1 MEFSVDYPNEY
12 VISVGG
18 SYDHVDDYFKTV
30 LIKSLIFK
38 TNKGRTSPVFGG
50 ITESGQPA
58 ATEFTLEGKYGE
70 KLIGFFGRSG
80 QALDAIGAYFS
91 PTPMLRG
98 KWIQVEQQGKGPGP
112 RCSHAIAMVGQK
124 MYSFGGEL
132 TPNFHID
139 QHLYVFDFNTR
150 TWSLAPPNGEV
161 PELACLGVGMVAIG
175 TTLYVFGGR
184 DGNRSA
190 TWSGPAH
197 DFGPSDVMLLL
208 AHHAGINPSFH
219 KSPPAWFKP
228 NLGPSDN
235 PSADSF
241 LPCLFVFLVA
251 LPRNRSSMKVSS
263 APPRWRRISFS
274 PFFPRSFFAERR
286 FASLM
291 MAHTIVTPS
300 SFLPNIPSA
309 TWSGPAHDF
318 GPSDVMLLLA
328 HHAGINP
335 SFHTTNEWKLIT
347 HVDNVPTPRSFHAVA
362 ADEKNV
368 YVFGGVS
375 KTVRVNTLH
384 AYNIVDQ
391 KWTELPNPGESC
403 KARGGLGLAVVQGKI
418 WVVYGF
424 IGDEVDDVHCF
435 DLVERKWTKVETRGE
450 KPSARSVFGL
460 AVVGKY
466 IIISG
471 GEIEMDPQAHLG
483 PGKLSGG
490 AFVLDTESSL
500 WEKLEEGHS
509 PRGWCASTTASID
522 VWREGSNQRSL

>member
-1 MEFSVDYPNEY
+1 MGIQIQFSVDYPNEY

-184 DGNRSA
+184 DGNRYYN
-190 TWSGPAH
+190 
-197 DFGPSDVMLLL
+197 D
-208 AHHAGINPSFH
+208 
-219 KSPPAWFKP
+219 
-228 NLGPSDN
+228 
-235 PSADSF
+235 
-241 LPCLFVFLVA
+241 
-251 LPRNRSSMKVSS
+251 
-263 APPRWRRISFS
+263 
-274 PFFPRSFFAERR
+274 
-286 FASLM
+286 
-291 MAHTIVTPS
+291 
-300 SFLPNIPSA
+300 
-309 TWSGPAHDF
+309 
-318 GPSDVMLLLA
+318 
-328 HHAGINP
+328 
-335 SFHTTNEWKLIT
+335 TTCR
-347 HVDNVPTPRSFHAVA
+347 D
-362 ADEKNV
+362 
-368 YVFGGVS
+368 Y
-375 KTVRVNTLH
+375 
-384 AYNIVDQ
+384 
-391 KWTELPNPGESC
+391 
-403 KARGGLGLAVVQGKI
+403 
-418 WVVYGF
+418 
-424 IGDEVDDVHCF
+424 
-435 DLVERKWTKVETRGE
+435 
-450 KPSARSVFGL
+450 
-460 AVVGKY
+460 
-466 IIISG
+466 
-471 GEIEMDPQAHLG
+471 
-483 PGKLSGG
+483 
-490 AFVLDTESSL
+490 
-500 WEKLEEGHS
+500 
-509 PRGWCASTTASID
+509 
-522 VWREGSNQRSL
+522 